1 MKVNFNE
8 LVKGTILLN
17 KRNRKE
23 FKVVSLDE
31 KEQKVEL
38 LNISSE
44 ETVKVSKATFERWYS
59 VQSVPEKEEPK
70 EEPKTEPKPTAGPKV
85 SKRTNRRP
93 RPATEV
99 IVVERI
105 EKGNDKEVV
114 EIKEKR
120 QKLKSGT
127 PKSDTVLSLTK
138 QLEARIAHDF
148 PASRRGVTQSF
159 IKYAHQYNFVKIFQT
174 KSKIR
179 INVLSRAM
187 PEEMKA
193 QLDRIVPAKYGW
205 PIDGFFTIRR
215 EEDLDTA
222 MELIAY
228 SAKGAKG

>member
-70 EEPKTEPKPTAGPKV
+70 EEPKAEAKPTAGPKV

-93 RPATEV
+93 RPTTV
-99 IVVERI
+99 VVVEAI
-105 EKGNDKEVV
+105 DKQDDKEVV

-120 QKLKSGT
+120 KNAKSGT

-138 QLEARIAHDF
+138 QLEDRIAHDF

-187 PEEMKA
+187 PEEMKV

>member
-44 ETVKVSKATFERWYS
+44 ETVKVSKATFERWYT
-59 VQSVPEKEEPK
+59 VQSVPEQEEPK
-70 EEPKTEPKPTAGPKV
+70 EEPKAEAKPTAGPKV

-93 RPATEV
+93 RPTTV
-99 IVVERI
+99 VVVEAI
-105 EKGNDKEVV
+105 DKKEDTEVV

-120 QKLKSGT
+120 KNAKSGT
-127 PKSDTVLSLTK
+127 PKSNTVLSLTK
-138 QLEARIAHDF
+138 QLEDRIAHDF

>member
-70 EEPKTEPKPTAGPKV
+70 EEPKAEPKPTAGPKV

-93 RPATEV
+93 RPTTV
-99 IVVERI
+99 VVVEAI
-105 EKGNDKEVV
+105 DKQDDTEVV

-120 QKLKSGT
+120 KNAKSGT

-138 QLEARIAHDF
+138 QLEDRIAHDF

-179 INVLSRAM
+179 INVLTRAM

>member
-44 ETVKVSKATFERWYS
+44 ETVKVSKATFERWYT
-59 VQSVPEKEEPK
+59 VQSVPEQEEPK
-70 EEPKTEPKPTAGPKV
+70 EEPKVEAKPTAGPKV

-93 RPATEV
+93 RPTTV
-99 IVVERI
+99 VVVEAI
-105 EKGNDKEVV
+105 DKKDDTEVV

-120 QKLKSGT
+120 KNAKSGT

-138 QLEARIAHDF
+138 QLEDRIAHDF

-215 EEDLDTA
+215 EKDLDTA

>member
-70 EEPKTEPKPTAGPKV
+70 EEPKAEPKPTAGPEV

-93 RPATEV
+93 RPTTV
-99 IVVERI
+99 VVVEAI
-105 EKGNDKEVV
+105 DKKDDKEVV

-120 QKLKSGT
+120 KNSKSGT

-138 QLEARIAHDF
+138 QLEDRIAHDF

-187 PEEMKA
+187 SEEMKA

>member
-70 EEPKTEPKPTAGPKV
+70 EEPKAEAKPTAGPKV

-93 RPATEV
+93 RPTTV
-99 IVVERI
+99 VVVEAI
-105 EKGNDKEVV
+105 DKKEDTEVV

-120 QKLKSGT
+120 KNAKSGT

-138 QLEARIAHDF
+138 QLEDRIAHDF

>member
-44 ETVKVSKATFERWYS
+44 ETVKVSKATFERWYT
-59 VQSVPEKEEPK
+59 VQSVPEQEEPK
-70 EEPKTEPKPTAGPKV
+70 EEPKAEAKPTAGPKV

-93 RPATEV
+93 RPTTV
-99 IVVERI
+99 VVVEAI
-105 EKGNDKEVV
+105 DKKEDTEVV

-120 QKLKSGT
+120 KNAKSGA
-127 PKSDTVLSLTK
+127 PKSDNVLSLTK
-138 QLEARIAHDF
+138 QLEDRIAHDF

>member
-17 KRNRKE
+17 KRNHKE

-44 ETVKVSKATFERWYS
+44 ETVKVSKATFERWYT
-59 VQSVPEKEEPK
+59 VQSVPEQEEPK
-70 EEPKTEPKPTAGPKV
+70 EEPKAEAKPTAGPKV

-93 RPATEV
+93 RPTTV
-99 IVVERI
+99 VVVEAI
-105 EKGNDKEVV
+105 DKQDDTEVV

-120 QKLKSGT
+120 KNAKSGT

-138 QLEARIAHDF
+138 QLEDRIAHDF

>member
-44 ETVKVSKATFERWYS
+44 ETVKVSKATFERWYT

-70 EEPKTEPKPTAGPKV
+70 EEPKAEAKPTAGPKV

-93 RPATEV
+93 RPTTV
-99 IVVERI
+99 VVVEAI
-105 EKGNDKEVV
+105 DKKEDTEVV

-120 QKLKSGT
+120 KNAKSGT

-138 QLEARIAHDF
+138 QLEDRIAHDF

-222 MELIAY
+222 MELITY

>member
-70 EEPKTEPKPTAGPKV
+70 AEPKPTGGPKV
-85 SKRTNRRP
+85 PKRTNRRP
-93 RPATEV
+93 RPTTV
-99 IVVERI
+99 VVVEAI
-105 EKGNDKEVV
+105 DKKDDKEVV

-120 QKLKSGT
+120 KNSKSGT

>member
-59 VQSVPEKEEPK
+59 VPSVPEKEEPK
-70 EEPKTEPKPTAGPKV
+70 EEPKAEAKPTAGPKV

-93 RPATEV
+93 RPTTV
-99 IVVERI
+99 VVVEAI
-105 EKGNDKEVV
+105 NKKDDKEVV

-120 QKLKSGT
+120 KNSKSGT

-138 QLEARIAHDF
+138 QLEDRIAHDF

>member
-38 LNISSE
+38 VNISSE
-44 ETVKVSKATFERWYS
+44 ETVKVSKATFERWYT

-70 EEPKTEPKPTAGPKV
+70 EEPKVEAKPTVGPKV

-93 RPATEV
+93 RPTTV
-99 IVVERI
+99 VVVEAI
-105 EKGNDKEVV
+105 DKQDDKEVV

-120 QKLKSGT
+120 KNAKSGT

-138 QLEARIAHDF
+138 QLEDRIAHDF

>member
-1 MKVNFNE
+1 MKVNFNQ

-31 KEQKVEL
+31 DEQKVEL
-38 LNISSE
+38 LNLSNE

-59 VQSVPEKEEPK
+59 VQSVPDKEDPK
-70 EEPKTEPKPTAGPKV
+70 KEPKPTAGPKV

-93 RPATEV
+93 RAANTTV
-99 IVVERI
+99 VVVEAI
-105 EKGNDKEVV
+105 DKKDDKEVV

-120 QKLKSGT
+120 KKQNSGI

-138 QLEARIAHDF
+138 QLEDRISQDF

-159 IKYAHQYNFVKIFQT
+159 IKYSHQYNFVKIFQS

-179 INVLSRAM
+179 INVLTRAM
-187 PEEMKA
+187 PEEMKEK
-193 QLDRIVPAKYGW
+193 LDRIVPAKYGW
-205 PIDGFFTIRR
+205 PLDGFFTIRR

-228 SAKGAKG
+228 SVKGAKG

>member
-44 ETVKVSKATFERWYS
+44 ETVKVSKATFERWYT
-59 VQSVPEKEEPK
+59 VQSVPEQEKPK
-70 EEPKTEPKPTAGPKV
+70 EEPKAEDKPTAGPKV

-93 RPATEV
+93 RPTTV
-99 IVVERI
+99 VVVEAI
-105 EKGNDKEVV
+105 DKKEDTEVV

-120 QKLKSGT
+120 KNAKSGT

-138 QLEARIAHDF
+138 QLEDRIAHDF

-159 IKYAHQYNFVKIFQT
+159 IKYAHHYNFVKIFQT

-179 INVLSRAM
+179 INVLTRAM

-222 MELIAY
+222 MELITY
-228 SAKGAKG
+228 SVKGAKG

>member
-17 KRNRKE
+17 KRNHKE

-44 ETVKVSKATFERWYS
+44 ETVKVSKDTFERWYT
-59 VQSVPEKEEPK
+59 VQSIPEQEEPK
-70 EEPKTEPKPTAGPKV
+70 EEPKAEAKPTAGPKV

-93 RPATEV
+93 RPTT
-99 IVVERI
+99 VVVAEAI
-105 EKGNDKEVV
+105 DKKDDKEVV

-120 QKLKSGT
+120 KNAKSGT

-138 QLEARIAHDF
+138 QLEDRIAHDF

>member
-17 KRNRKE
+17 KHNRKE

-31 KEQKVEL
+31 QEQKVEL

-70 EEPKTEPKPTAGPKV
+70 EEPKAEAKPTAGPKV

-93 RPATEV
+93 RPTTV
-99 IVVERI
+99 VVVEAI
-105 EKGNDKEVV
+105 DKQDDKEVV

-120 QKLKSGT
+120 KNSKSRT

-138 QLEARIAHDF
+138 QLEDRIAHDF

>member
-8 LVKGTILLN
+8 LVTGTILLN

-44 ETVKVSKATFERWYS
+44 ETVKVSKATFERWYT

-70 EEPKTEPKPTAGPKV
+70 EEPKAEAKPTAGPKV

-93 RPATEV
+93 RPTTV
-99 IVVERI
+99 VVVEAI
-105 EKGNDKEVV
+105 DKKDDKEVV

-120 QKLKSGT
+120 KNSKSGT

-138 QLEARIAHDF
+138 QLEDRIAHDF

-205 PIDGFFTIRR
+205 PIDGFFTIIR

>member
-59 VQSVPEKEEPK
+59 VQSVPEKEGPK
-70 EEPKTEPKPTAGPKV
+70 EEPKAEAKPTAGPKV

-93 RPATEV
+93 RPTTV
-99 IVVERI
+99 VVVEAI
-105 EKGNDKEVV
+105 DKQDDKEVV

-120 QKLKSGT
+120 KNSKSGT

-138 QLEARIAHDF
+138 QLEDRIAHDF

>member
-44 ETVKVSKATFERWYS
+44 ETVKVSKATFERWYT
-59 VQSVPEKEEPK
+59 VQSVPEQEGPK
-70 EEPKTEPKPTAGPKV
+70 EEPKAEDKPTAGPKV

-93 RPATEV
+93 RPTTV
-99 IVVERI
+99 VVVEAI
-105 EKGNDKEVV
+105 DKKEDTEVV

-120 QKLKSGT
+120 KNAKSGT

-138 QLEARIAHDF
+138 QLEDRIAHDF

-187 PEEMKA
+187 PEEMKV

>member
-44 ETVKVSKATFERWYS
+44 ETVKVSKATFERWYT
-59 VQSVPEKEEPK
+59 VQSVPEQEEPK
-70 EEPKTEPKPTAGPKV
+70 EEPKAETKPTAGPKV
-85 SKRTNRRP
+85 SKRTNRCP
-93 RPATEV
+93 RPATTV
-99 IVVERI
+99 VVVEAI
-105 EKGNDKEVV
+105 DKKDDKEVV

-120 QKLKSGT
+120 KNAKSGT

-138 QLEARIAHDF
+138 QLEDRIAHDF

>member
-44 ETVKVSKATFERWYS
+44 ETVKVSKATFERWYT

-70 EEPKTEPKPTAGPKV
+70 EEPKVEAKPTAGPKV

-93 RPATEV
+93 RPTTV
-99 IVVERI
+99 VVVEAI
-105 EKGNDKEVV
+105 DKKEDTEVV

-120 QKLKSGT
+120 KNAKSGT

-138 QLEARIAHDF
+138 QLEDRIAHDF

>member
-44 ETVKVSKATFERWYS
+44 EIVKVSKATFERWYS
-59 VQSVPEKEEPK
+59 VQSVPEQEEPK
-70 EEPKTEPKPTAGPKV
+70 EEPKAEAKPTAGPKV
-85 SKRTNRRP
+85 SKRTNRRT
-93 RPATEV
+93 RPTTV
-99 IVVERI
+99 VVVEAI
-105 EKGNDKEVV
+105 DKKGDKEVV

-120 QKLKSGT
+120 KNSKSGT

-138 QLEARIAHDF
+138 QLEDRIAHDF

-174 KSKIR
+174 KSRIR

-187 PEEMKA
+187 PEELKA
-193 QLDRIVPAKYGW
+193 KLDRIVPAKYGW

-215 EEDLDTA
+215 EDDLDTA

>member
-44 ETVKVSKATFERWYS
+44 ETVKVSKATFERWYT

-70 EEPKTEPKPTAGPKV
+70 EEPKAEAKPTAGPKV

-93 RPATEV
+93 RPTTV
-99 IVVERI
+99 VVVEAI
-105 EKGNDKEVV
+105 DKKEDTEVV

-120 QKLKSGT
+120 KNAKSGT

-138 QLEARIAHDF
+138 QLEDRIAHDF

>member
-44 ETVKVSKATFERWYS
+44 ETVKVSKATFERWYT

-70 EEPKTEPKPTAGPKV
+70 EEPKAEPKPTAGPKV

-93 RPATEV
+93 RPTTV
-99 IVVERI
+99 VVVEAI
-105 EKGNDKEVV
+105 DKKEDTEVV

-120 QKLKSGT
+120 KNAKSGT

-138 QLEARIAHDF
+138 QLEDRIAQDF

>member
-8 LVKGTILLN
+8 LVKGTILLK

-44 ETVKVSKATFERWYS
+44 ETVKVSKATFERWYT
-59 VQSVPEKEEPK
+59 VQSVPEKEEPT
-70 EEPKTEPKPTAGPKV
+70 EEPKAEAKPTAGPKV

-93 RPATEV
+93 RPTTV
-99 IVVERI
+99 VVVEAI
-105 EKGNDKEVV
+105 DKKDDKEVV

-120 QKLKSGT
+120 KNAKSGT

-138 QLEARIAHDF
+138 QLEDRIAHDF

>member
-59 VQSVPEKEEPK
+59 VQSVPEQEEPK
-70 EEPKTEPKPTAGPKV
+70 EEPKAEAKPTAGPKV

-93 RPATEV
+93 RPTTV
-99 IVVERI
+99 VVVEAI
-105 EKGNDKEVV
+105 DKKDDTEVV

-120 QKLKSGT
+120 KNAKSGT

-138 QLEARIAHDF
+138 QLEDRIAHDF

-159 IKYAHQYNFVKIFQT
+159 IKYAHQYNFVKIFQS
-174 KSKIR
+174 KSKVR

-193 QLDRIVPAKYGW
+193 KLDRIVPAKYGW

-222 MELIAY
+222 MKLIAY

>member
-70 EEPKTEPKPTAGPKV
+70 EEPKAEAKPAGGPKV

-93 RPATEV
+93 RPTTV
-99 IVVERI
+99 VVVEAI
-105 EKGNDKEVV
+105 DKKGDKEVV

-120 QKLKSGT
+120 KNSKSGT

-138 QLEARIAHDF
+138 QLEDRIAHDF

>member
-17 KRNRKE
+17 KHNRKE

-44 ETVKVSKATFERWYS
+44 ETVKVSKATFERWYT
-59 VQSVPEKEEPK
+59 VQSVPEQEEPK
-70 EEPKTEPKPTAGPKV
+70 EEPKAEAKPTAGPKV

-93 RPATEV
+93 RPTTV
-99 IVVERI
+99 VVVEAI
-105 EKGNDKEVV
+105 DKKEDTEVV

-120 QKLKSGT
+120 QKQKSGI

-159 IKYAHQYNFVKIFQT
+159 IKYSHQYNFVKIFQS
-174 KSKIR
+174 KSKVR

-193 QLDRIVPAKYGW
+193 KLDRIVPAKYGW

>member
-70 EEPKTEPKPTAGPKV
+70 EEPKAEAKPTAGPKV

-93 RPATEV
+93 RPTTV
-99 IVVERI
+99 VVVEAI
-105 EKGNDKEVV
+105 DKKEDTEVV

-120 QKLKSGT
+120 KNAKSGT
-127 PKSDTVLSLTK
+127 PKSDPVLSLTK
-138 QLEARIAHDF
+138 QLEDRIAHDF

-179 INVLSRAM
+179 INVLTRSM

>member
-70 EEPKTEPKPTAGPKV
+70 EEPKAEAKPTAGPKV

-93 RPATEV
+93 RPTTV
-99 IVVERI
+99 VVVEAI
-105 EKGNDKEVV
+105 DKKDDTEVV

-120 QKLKSGT
+120 KNAKSGT

-138 QLEARIAHDF
+138 QLEDRIVHDF

>member
-31 KEQKVEL
+31 QEQKIEL

-70 EEPKTEPKPTAGPKV
+70 EEPKAEVKPTAGPKV

-93 RPATEV
+93 RPTTV
-99 IVVERI
+99 VVVEAI
-105 EKGNDKEVV
+105 DKKDDKEVV

-120 QKLKSGT
+120 KNAKSGI

-138 QLEARIAHDF
+138 QLEDRIAHDF

-228 SAKGAKG
+228 SVKGAKG